1 MKRILPICLVFCL
14 IFAGCTAEKADD
26 KFKITTTIF
35 PIYDFLRVITE
46 DVDVE
51 LNMLIA
57 PGMEVHGFETTLE
70 DVAHITNSDLF
81 VYVGGEDDE
90 WVKDIPADET
100 WFLGLNTIIETTED
114 DHIWTSPEN
123 AITIVQML
131 CRNLCEIDPDNAE
144 TYKSNTQKYIEELKK
159 LDSGFAET
167 VKSGKT
173 NTVVFAERFPFRHLA
188 EDYGLEYYSAFEG
201 CSTETEAGIKVINR
215 LINKINEENIPVV
228 FTIEFSDDTV
238 ADRICEETGVR
249 KLKMHSCHNL
259 TQEEFDRGE
268 TYLSLMTQNL
278 ENLKIALG

>member
-14 IFAGCTAEKADD
+14 IFAGCTAKKADD

-70 DVAHITNSDLF
+70 DVALAADSDLI
-81 VYVGGEDDE
+81 VSVGGEDDE
-90 WVKDIPADET
+90 WLDSIPTDET
-100 WFLGLNTIIETTED
+100 TILTLSSMVDVSED
-114 DHIWTSPEN
+114 DHYWTSPKN
-123 AITIVQML
+123 AITIVRKI
-131 CRNLCEIDPDNAE
+131 CYNLCYIDPENSA
-144 TYKSNTQKYIEELKK
+144 KYEENLTRYVEELNK
-159 LDSGFAET
+159 LDKGFEE
-167 VKSGKT
+167 VIKNGKT

-215 LINKINEENIPVV
+215 LINKINEEKIPVV